1 MGAARVEYAD
11 ASLGENAPGAFLAP
25 LAHEI
30 ERDGAASLERQAGI
44 AERGRRL
51 VVELGVARRAI
62 RLAVR
67 ELRLGALVEAVGD
80 SAGSGKAAVVV
91 AEEVGR
97 RSERKLPVADDDAG
111 DCGERLLDARMV
123 AERPRA
129 DDLEERV
136 AAQVDEEHLRED
148 APRRAVEDDGVGG
161 VAVFVELVVVAVEP
175 VDVVLALP
183 GHRQLGGLSVA
194 GVVLPG
200 AEEHAAGV
208 LFPGRVLL
216 VRAVG
221 AAHAEVAPEPGD
233 EQVRAPVLRQRADAS
248 ASRHPPERV
257 VVVAVRA
264 VGVRRV
270 DERPRPAAHR
280 TGDGERLRRV
290 GADEGEA
297 AQTGA
302 GGDGALA
309 SRRRGKLERKRAGG
323 VPGGAPREIERGRHG
338 RGADPRRRNRQI
350 GVEVLGVRVAKRR
363 AAEDDAGL
371 GERAGVDA
379 QVGETSR
386 RPLLAR
392 GKRRARAAPGRIRRT
407 DGDGNQPLAPD
418 LDRLELLNGIGRGGK
433 SRRD

>member
-1 MGAARVEYAD
+1 
-11 ASLGENAPGAFLAP
+11 
-25 LAHEI
+25 
-30 ERDGAASLERQAGI
+30 
-44 AERGRRL
+44 
-51 VVELGVARRAI
+51 
-62 RLAVR
+62 
-67 ELRLGALVEAVGD
+67 
-80 SAGSGKAAVVV
+80 
-91 AEEVGR
+91 
-97 RSERKLPVADDDAG
+97 
-111 DCGERLLDARMV
+111 MV

-148 APRRAVEDDGVGG
+148 APRRAVEDDGIRG

-183 GHRQLGGLSVA
+183 GHRQLGGLSIA
-194 GVVLPG
+194 GIVLPG

-248 ASRHPPERV
+248 ARRHPPERV

-264 VGVRRV
+264 VGVRGV
-270 DERPRPAAHR
+270 DERPRPAAHG
-280 TGDGERLRRV
+280 TGDGESLRRVGADEGEALRRV

-323 VPGGAPREIERGRHG
+323 VPGGPPREVERGRRVHA
-338 RGADPRRRNRQI
+338 ADPRRGDRQV
-350 GVEVLGVRVAKRR
+350 GVEVLGVGVAERR
-363 AAEDDAGL
+363 AVEDESRL

-379 QVGETSR
+379 EVGEPAR
-386 RPLLAR
+386 RALLAR
-392 GKRRARAAPGRIRRT
+392 RKRSARATPDGVHRPGRDGRRA
-407 DGDGNQPLAPD
+407 LAPD